1 MTMEIKKQEPI
12 SAAAKIIVQ
21 SRYTIALIGAGLSVG
36 SGIPT
41 FRGTNGL
48 WTNLGEPANNGY
60 DHFLAD
66 PKAWW
71 DQNLNDQ
78 IDPERAK
85 FREAIEKA
93 KPNPG
98 HLALVDL
105 EKSYVLKHQITQNI
119 DNLHYIAGSKNVTE
133 IHGNRT
139 KLRCISCEV
148 RWHREEFDQITL
160 DWEQNLPPKCN
171 SCFGIVKPDT
181 VMFGEP
187 IPLSTLN
194 TCVNETRSSDCILV
208 IGTSATV
215 YPAAGFPREVL
226 SSGGNIIEINPE
238 DTPISQ
244 AATESIKGPTEDSL
258 PKLVAEIKRIIG
270 DDPAI

>member
-1 MTMEIKKQEPI
+1 MTMAVKKQNPI

-21 SRYTIALIGAGLSVG
+21 SQYPIALIGAGLSVG

-41 FRGTNGL
+41 FRDTAGL
-48 WTNLGEPANNGY
+48 WTKLGEPSNNRY
-60 DHFLAD
+60 EKFLAD
-66 PKAWW
+66 PKKWW
-71 DQNLNDQ
+71 NQNLNAQ
-78 IDPERAK
+78 IDPERTK

-98 HLALVDL
+98 HLAMVDL
-105 EKSYVLKHQITQNI
+105 EKIGVLKHQITQNI
-119 DNLHYIAGSKNVTE
+119 DNLHYIAGSNHLTE

-139 KLRCISCEV
+139 KLRCISCDMK
-148 RWHREEFDQITL
+148 WHRDEFDQITL
-160 DWEQNLPPKCN
+160 GWQQNLPPKCN
-171 SCFGIVKPDT
+171 TCFGIVKPDT

-194 TCVNETRSSDCILV
+194 TCVAETRLSDCILV

-226 SSGGNIIEINPE
+226 SSGGKIIEINPE
-238 DTPISQ
+238 ETPISEV
-244 AATESIKGPTEDSL
+244 ATESIKGPTEDSL
-258 PKLVAEIKRIIG
+258 PKLVAEIKGITG
-270 DDPAI
+270 NDPTT

>member
-1 MTMEIKKQEPI
+1 MPMEIQNQESI

-21 SRYTIALIGAGLSVG
+21 SRYTIALVGAGLSVG

-41 FRGTNGL
+41 FRGAGGL
-48 WTNLGEPANNGY
+48 WTKLGEPSNNGY
-60 DHFLAD
+60 ENFLAD

-71 DQNLNDQ
+71 DQNLNAK
-78 IDPERAK
+78 IDPERTK

-105 EKSYVLKHQITQNI
+105 EKICVLKHQITQNI
-119 DNLHYIAGSKNVTE
+119 DNLHYVAGSKKITE

-139 KLRCISCEV
+139 KLRCIGCDM
-148 RWHREEFDQITL
+148 RWHRDEFDRITL
-160 DWEQNLPPKCN
+160 DWEQTLPPKCN
-171 SCFGIVKPDT
+171 TCFGIVKPDT

-194 TCVNETRSSDCILV
+194 TCVDETRLSDCILV

-215 YPAAGFPREVL
+215 YPAAGFPREIL
-226 SSGGNIIEINPE
+226 SSGGKIIEINPE
-238 DTPISQ
+238 ETPISQ
-244 AATESIKGPTEDSL
+244 TATESIKGPTEDSL
-258 PKLVAEIKRIIG
+258 PKLVTEIKRIIG
-270 DDPAI
+270 DDPTT

>member
-1 MTMEIKKQEPI
+1 MEMEIKKQKSI
-12 SAAAKIIVQ
+12 SAAAKIMVQ

-41 FRGTNGL
+41 FRGAGGL
-48 WTNLGEPANNGY
+48 WTKLGEPPNNGY
-60 DHFLAD
+60 ENFLAD

-71 DQNLNDQ
+71 DQNLNSEV
-78 IDPERAK
+78 DPERTR

-105 EKSYVLKHQITQNI
+105 EKLYVLKHQITQNI

-133 IHGNRT
+133 IHGNRI
-139 KLRCISCEV
+139 KLRCVNCDM
-148 RWHREEFDQITL
+148 RWHRDEFDQITL
-160 DWEQNLPPKCN
+160 NWKQNLPPKCN
-171 SCFGIVKPDT
+171 TCLGIVKPDT

-194 TCVNETRSSDCILV
+194 TCVNETRLSDCILV

-215 YPAAGFPREVL
+215 YPAAGFPREVS
-226 SSGGNIIEINPE
+226 SSGGKIIEINPE
-238 DTPISQ
+238 ETPISE

-258 PKLVAEIKRIIG
+258 SKLVAEIKRIIG
-270 DDPAI
+270 NDPTS